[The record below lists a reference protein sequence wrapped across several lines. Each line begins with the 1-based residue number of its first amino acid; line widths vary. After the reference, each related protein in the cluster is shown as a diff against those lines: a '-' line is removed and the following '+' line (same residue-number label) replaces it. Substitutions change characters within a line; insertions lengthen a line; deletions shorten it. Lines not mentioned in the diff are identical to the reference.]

1 MITLAGCID
10 TLYMLQ
16 QDIINVYP
24 RPVAGFSVSPEQTDI
39 CDALITF
46 TDLSQGASSYYY
58 NFDNNGFTSS
68 AANFSHNYT
77 TTGSDNPI
85 QIVTNQYGCKDTM
98 ILTVIIEPTSLYI
111 PNTFTPDE
119 DEHNTLFR
127 PITDFEILEWQLRIF
142 NRWGELVFQSNDYS
156 IGWDGHFGEILC
168 QDGIYA
174 YDLQYRSCE
183 QEQKKIEVTGHVN
196 LIR

>member
-1 MITLAGCID
+1 MG
-10 TLYMLQ
+10 
-16 QDIINVYP
+16 
-24 RPVAGFSVSPEQTDI
+24 R
-39 CDALITF
+39 ALWRN
-46 TDLSQGASSYYY
+46 SMS
-58 NFDNNGFTSS
+58 
-68 AANFSHNYT
+68 
-77 TTGSDNPI
+77 
-85 QIVTNQYGCKDTM
+85 
-98 ILTVIIEPTSLYI
+98 
-111 PNTFTPDE
+111 
-119 DEHNTLFR
+119 
-127 PITDFEILEWQLRIF
+127 